1 MKPYPVTKKIKKLLV
16 ANRGEIAVR
25 VIRAARELGIRTV
38 AVYSEADR
46 DAMHA
51 RLADEAIC
59 IGPANPSQSY
69 LHIPAILSA
78 AEITDSSAIHPG
90 YGFLAENAHFA
101 ETCSSAGI
109 VFVGPTPE
117 NIRLGG
123 DKCRAREVLK
133 SHGIPVVPGSDG
145 ILNSEEEA
153 LELAGKIGFPVML
166 KASMG
171 GGGRGMK
178 IVTSADELNNAVHLA
193 QREAATAFGSK
204 DLYMEK
210 YIPELR
216 HVEVQIMA
224 DEGGSVVHLG
234 ERDCS
239 VQRRHQKLI
248 EESPSPAV
256 SPKIRKRLGELAVKA
271 ARALRYRNVGTVEF
285 AVDPEWNVFFMEM
298 NTRVQV
304 EHPVT
309 EEVTGVDII
318 KEQLRLAAGM
328 PLSIKQTEVRM
339 TGHAIEC
346 RVNAEDPVDFRPSPG
361 LIGLFYQP
369 GGPGV
374 RVDTAAFGG
383 WVVPS
388 QYDSLIAKLI
398 VHGTDRT
405 EAIARMKR
413 ALQEFI
419 VEGIRTTI
427 PFHLRVLDHKD
438 FISGKYNTSFL
449 EKMNA

>member
-1 MKPYPVTKKIKKLLV
+1 MKPSPVTKKINKLLV

-25 VIRAARELGIRTV
+25 VIRAAREMGIRTV

-46 DAMHA
+46 DAMHTK
-51 RLADEAIC
+51 LADEAVC
-59 IGPANPSQSY
+59 IGPASPAQSY

-101 ETCSSAGI
+101 ETCASADI
-109 VFVGPTPE
+109 LFVGPTPE

-123 DKCRAREVLK
+123 DKSQARQVLR
-133 SHGIPVVPGSDG
+133 SHGVPVVPGSDG
-145 ILNSEEEA
+145 ILASEEEA
-153 LELAGKIGFPVML
+153 LGLASKTGFPVML
-166 KASMG
+166 KAALG
-171 GGGRGMK
+171 GGGKGMK
-178 IVTSADELNNAVHLA
+178 IVNSAEELKNALHIA
-193 QREAATAFGSK
+193 QREAFTAFGSK

-216 HVEVQIMA
+216 HIEVQVIA
-224 DEGGSVVHLG
+224 DEGGTVVHLG

-256 SPKIRKRLGELAVKA
+256 SAKMRKRLGELAVKA
-271 ARALRYRNVGTVEF
+271 ARAFRYRNVGTVEF
-285 AVDPEWNVFFMEM
+285 AVDPEWNIFFMEM

-309 EEVTGVDII
+309 EEVTGVDLI
-318 KEQLRLAAGM
+318 KEQLRLAAGL
-328 PLSIKQTEVRM
+328 PLSIKQTDVKM

-346 RVNAEDPVDFRPSPG
+346 RVNAEDPEDFRPSPG

-374 RVDTAAFGG
+374 RVDTAAYGG
-383 WVVPS
+383 WMVPS

-398 VHGTDRT
+398 VHGADRT
-405 EAIARMKR
+405 EAITRMKR
-413 ALQEFI
+413 ALREFV

-449 EKMNA
+449 EKMNV